1 MIEYLIIYQLL
12 RMNTIIYF
20 IEYELYSYLDFSY
33 YFPIN
38 FQKNFLFL
46 IKDLNIQSLFLPEN
60 LYLILINI
68 IYNCHIHF

>member
-46 IKDLNIQSLFLPEN
+46 IKDFKYSIPFFTRKSIFNS
-60 LYLILINI
+60 Y
-68 IYNCHIHF
+68 